1 MNTGHQAK
9 TVSHETGFRLS
20 DHEAIA
26 ESTADSEAEP
36 PFEMRM
42 RTVS

>member
-9 TVSHETGFRLS
+9 TVSHEPGFRLS

-26 ESTADSEAEP
+26 ESTADSVADI
-36 PFEMRM
+36 PFE
-42 RTVS
+42 VPL